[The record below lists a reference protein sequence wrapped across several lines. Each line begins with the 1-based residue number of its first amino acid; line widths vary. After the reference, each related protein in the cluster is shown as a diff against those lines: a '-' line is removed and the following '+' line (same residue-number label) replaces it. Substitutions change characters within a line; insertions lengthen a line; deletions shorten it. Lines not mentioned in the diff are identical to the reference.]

1 MSRSEY
7 RLRKQP
13 HNEILPGLPLKKF
26 FINHFYVPSLQ
37 KTKTTNFHMSNETF

>member
-13 HNEILPGLPLKKF
+13 HNEILPGLPLKNF
-26 FINHFYVPSLQ
+26 FINHFYVLSLQ
-37 KTKTTNFHMSNETF
+37 KNENNKFPHVK